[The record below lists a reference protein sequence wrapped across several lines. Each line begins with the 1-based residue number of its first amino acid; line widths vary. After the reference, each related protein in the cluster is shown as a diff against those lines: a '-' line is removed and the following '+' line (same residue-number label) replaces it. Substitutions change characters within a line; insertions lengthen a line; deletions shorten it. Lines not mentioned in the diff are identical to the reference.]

1 MFRYIY
7 HIHMDINVYK
17 LIYKAIND
25 SNNAQ
30 YESEELGW
38 FYYYNLNYMKW
49 YTLFEWALRLYM
61 ANSSV
66 TTTKSKKKNG

>member
-1 MFRYIY
+1 
-7 HIHMDINVYK
+7 MDRLVG
-17 LIYKAIND
+17 
-25 SNNAQ
+25 
-30 YESEELGW
+30 ESEELGW

-66 TTTKSKKKNG
+66 TTTKSKKKKMDNIT

>member
-1 MFRYIY
+1 MT
-7 HIHMDINVYK
+7 
-17 LIYKAIND
+17 AIMP
-25 SNNAQ
+25 SM
-30 YESEELGW
+30 SEELGW

-66 TTTKSKKKNG
+66 TTTKSKKKKWII